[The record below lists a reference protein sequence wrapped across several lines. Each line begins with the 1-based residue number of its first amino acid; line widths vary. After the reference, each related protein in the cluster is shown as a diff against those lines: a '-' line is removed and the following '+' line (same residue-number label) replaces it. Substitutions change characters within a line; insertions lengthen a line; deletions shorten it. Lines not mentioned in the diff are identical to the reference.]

1 MQTEVLNIS
10 GMTCGGCTSKVT
22 RALTAVS
29 GVDDVNVSLSEGE
42 ATVKYDERQ
51 TSPDQLKSAVK
62 SVGYGVAEA
71 SGAHVRP
78 RKGSCCS

>member
-1 MQTEVLNIS
+1 MQTEILKIT

-29 GVDDVNVSLSEGE
+29 GVDDVNVTLSPGE

-51 TSPDQLKSAVK
+51 TSPNQLKSAVNNA
-62 SVGYGVAEA
+62 GYGVGTA
-71 SGAHVRP
+71 SGAQVRP
-78 RKGSCCS
+78 AKGGCCG

>member
-1 MQTEVLNIS
+1 MQTEVLKIT

-29 GVDDVNVSLSEGE
+29 GVDDVNVTLSPGE
-42 ATVKYDERQ
+42 ATVKYDERR
-51 TSPDQLKSAVK
+51 TSSDQLKSAVK
-62 SVGYGVAEA
+62 IAGYGVGTA

-78 RKGSCCS
+78 AKGGCCG